1 MAASIPEVRS
11 RSQVVRLES
20 CASTNAE
27 LLAHAERGAEPW
39 LWIVSKQQTGGR
51 GRAGRSWSAPEGNL
65 STSLLLR
72 PSCPPMAAAQLALIA
87 GIAAHDAIL
96 EAAAG
101 EGDALRTTLR
111 LKWPNDILA
120 DGLKL
125 GGILLESLPA
135 DASGRL
141 AVVIGIGINVRA
153 HPEELAGA
161 ATNLAEIGLATTPE
175 NLFDALANAMAHWVD
190 RWSHGA
196 GFAHVRQAWLE
207 RATPLGTRVTVQSG
221 KQRLAGSFAGLDE
234 DGALLLRS
242 DEGPGTAP
250 LRITAGDVMLVSQTD
265 PPSKTG

>member
-1 MAASIPEVRS
+1 MAASNPEARG
-11 RSQVVRLES
+11 RSQVIRLDS
-20 CASTNAE
+20 CTSTNAE
-27 LLAHAERGAEPW
+27 LLAHAEGGAEPW

-51 GRAGRSWSAPEGNL
+51 GRAGRTWSAPEGNL

-72 PSCPPMAAAQLALIA
+72 PSCPPIAAAQLALVA

-96 EAAAG
+96 QVAG
-101 EGDALRTTLR
+101 EGSALRGSMR

-161 ATNLAEIGLATTPE
+161 ATNLAELGVATTSE
-175 NLFDALANAMAHWVD
+175 ELFDALADAKSRWVD
-190 RWSHGA
+190 TWSQGA

-207 RATPLGTRVTVQSG
+207 RATPLGTRVSTQSG
-221 KQRLAGSFAGLDE
+221 KQQLTGTFAGLDE
-234 DGALLLRS
+234 DGALLLIPD
-242 DEGPGTAP
+242 DESQAAP
-250 LRITAGDVMLVSQTD
+250 LRITAGDVMLVSESD
-265 PPSKTG
+265 PPSKTA